1 MPGGKAKGAGRGKK
15 QNETNGHSERQQKWH
30 KGESGEDGRVKG
42 ITGEQG
48 EEERREEC
56 GRDEQKR

>member
-1 MPGGKAKGAGRGKK
+1 MARPKGQEEGKNRMRQMDTVKGSR
-15 QNETNGHSERQQKWH
+15 NGTK
-30 KGESGEDGRVKG
+30 ESGEDGRVKG